1 MNNCKENCMVMK
13 QWTLERVVRHEA
25 DKMDKTLVS
34 WGLHIV
40 LESHILLWM
49 KGSHWKFLKQEN
61 VDSNYILQIILSIV
75 WRMNK
80 EVQNL
85 KYRGYYNNL
94 DER

>member
-34 WGLHIV
+34 WGFAHCIKSLHFIV
-40 LESHILLWM
+40 NERKPL
-49 KGSHWKFLKQEN
+49 KVLKQEN
-61 VDSNYILQIILSIV
+61 VDSNYILQIILVLYGEWI
-75 WRMNK
+75 R